1 MLPAPHDTYADC
13 EFIRHGMSVR
23 GLISVGITDRAGRD
37 YYAVNADMDE
47 DYSRHSGDEAAV
59 WLRQHVWPQLPLTAA
74 LALDR
79 DHPHVKP
86 AAQIRQEIAAYYADR
101 AGARMWAYF
110 GAGDLI
116 RIHGLWDHD
125 WGRMPA
131 GVPYRARELADL
143 VEDFQITVPAQQ
155 TPQHHSLNDAHYN
168 RLMHDAALAALA
180 GPTATGD
187 RPRQDRAAL
196 NQLVANCLARSA
208 TPGRGRTVAELI
220 AVMPNWLAQQI
231 NDHEPD
237 LAVLHGAALVAR
249 RRYEQ
254 QLAAWITTVAD
265 QEQTHR

>member
-13 EFIRHGMSVR
+13 EFIRHDLTVH

-47 DYSRHSGDEAAV
+47 QYIRHSGDETAV
-59 WLRQHVWPQLPLTAA
+59 WLRRHVWPLLPLTAD

-79 DHPHVKP
+79 AHPDVKT
-86 AAQIRQEIAAYYADR
+86 ADRIRQDIAAYYASL

-125 WGRMPA
+125 WGAMPD
-131 GVPYRARELADL
+131 GVPYRVRELADL
-143 VEDFQITVPAQQ
+143 IEDFHITVPAQQ
-155 TPQHHSLNDAHYN
+155 TPEHHALNDAHYN
-168 RLMHDAALAALA
+168 RLMHDVALAELSR
-180 GPTATGD
+180 TAAVADG
-187 RPRQDRAAL
+187 PRQDRAAL
-196 NQLVANCLARSA
+196 VELVTNCLARSA

-220 AVMPNWLAQQI
+220 QVMPDWLAADI
-231 NDHEPD
+231 DAHEPA
-237 LAVLHGAALVAR
+237 LAVLHGGAIVAR

-254 QLAAWITTVAD
+254 DLAAWITTTAGQRPD
-265 QEQTHR
+265 PQ